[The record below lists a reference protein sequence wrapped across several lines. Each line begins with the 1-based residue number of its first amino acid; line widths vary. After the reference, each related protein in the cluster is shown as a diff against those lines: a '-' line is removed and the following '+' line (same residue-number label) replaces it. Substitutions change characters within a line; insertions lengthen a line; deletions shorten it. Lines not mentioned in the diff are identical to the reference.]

1 MAAVTDVIDLQSMIT
16 TSRSKTQ
23 IAIFN
28 ELIISGIRNKLQ
40 MNDHDIN
47 YLRFSELKY
56 LYRDIEHH
64 RLTATN
70 KKISGDDFNDSLSNY
85 PQLQTQMLLDNAY
98 TPHDI
103 SMVIDQAV
111 TFDPTSPN
119 AWSDPVIINQR
130 LLRTYDSARRQLTL
144 SGFLTA
150 PLTDLNVRK
159 TDTGQRANDDHLSI
173 VATAIFVFE
182 VTLSHVISNSLLD
195 VFKQLDH
202 MNADRYGDNVLKLSD
217 VATLR
222 ISPVTSAGVSSLI
235 SYQPADQL
243 VKFNQM
249 QTYIKQFADNDL
261 IRRMTRTDTLS
272 LLHVSI
278 RKSRTETQ
286 SLLKQFNQQL
296 VDQAKSPWAINI
308 ATKLHQLA
316 APITLDEFD
325 VQTLESA
332 LPKLLNGFAI
342 SKALDRING
351 HIMTRQELFS
361 YCMTQPKLKSV
372 KVLSFNQA
380 KGVMQTYLEFQSLQI
395 TDMSMLLQYNRKRQA
410 FLANSLKGMQL
421 DNSDILTYDT
431 TQAEYHQPFAL
442 HSKLIL
448 QTSDRVY
455 GQIWICLTD
464 KRLRWVCPLQIDYSV
479 RRHDR
484 DYVSPIIIND
494 QSRFNTRGIL
504 IPSATSDDIPE
515 ITESVKL
522 DIINRWITEHLAD
535 TIKRVIARMIVDMSN
550 QKITLR
556 TTSDKYHRT
565 FNIFFDN

>member
-16 TSRSKTQ
+16 TSRSETL
-23 IAIFN
+23 IAAFN
-28 ELIISGIRNKLQ
+28 ELIITGIRNKLQ

-56 LYRDIEHH
+56 LYREIEHH

-119 AWSDPVIINQR
+119 AWSDPAIINRR

-150 PLTDLNVRK
+150 PLTDLNVHK

-182 VTLSHVISNSLLD
+182 VALSHVISNSLLD
-195 VFKQLDH
+195 IFKQLDD
-202 MNADRYGDNVLKLSD
+202 MNADRYGDDILELSD
-217 VATLR
+217 IASLR
-222 ISPVTSAGVSSLI
+222 VSPVTSVGVNSLI

-261 IRRMTRTDTLS
+261 IRRMTRTDILS
-272 LLHVSI
+272 LLHVSA
-278 RKSRTETQ
+278 RKSRAETQ
-286 SLLKQFNQQL
+286 LLLKQFNQQL
-296 VDQAKSPWAINI
+296 ADQTKSPWAINI
-308 ATKLHQLA
+308 AAKLRQLA
-316 APITLDEFD
+316 APVTLNEFD
-325 VQTLESA
+325 IQTLESA
-332 LPKLLNGFAI
+332 LPKLLNGFTI
-342 SKALDRING
+342 SKALDKING

-361 YCMTQPKLKSV
+361 YCMTQPKLKSI
-372 KVLSFNQA
+372 KMLSFNQA
-380 KGVMQTYLEFQSLQI
+380 KDVMQTYLEFQSLQI

-410 FLANSLKGMQL
+410 FLANSLSVMQL

-442 HSKLIL
+442 HSNLVL

-494 QSRFNTRGIL
+494 KSRFNTRGIL

-515 ITESVKL
+515 ITESVNL
-522 DIINRWITEHLAD
+522 DIINRWITDHLAG

-550 QKITLR
+550 QKMTLR